1 MITLVNN
8 VEDKVIGQFDNLS
21 DLLEKMKQIS
31 LENEDDNWTF
41 IGLGDVIE
49 YVDDY
54 CDNLTLI
61 IE

>member
-61 IE
+61 ID

>member
-31 LENEDDNWTF
+31 LENEDENWTF

-61 IE
+61 ID

>member
-21 DLLEKMKQIS
+21 DLIEKMKQIS